1 VQEQRSNAGQGIGI
15 AGLVLGITAIPLA
28 IIPCTFPLA
37 LPLAA
42 VGIILSAVGLSQ
54 ASRMI
59 GAKGMP
65 VAGLVVSI
73 IAMMIALMWGLLIPS
88 AFNKDNKFWKEGV
101 IEKISKKVEHD
112 IEGSFEDVDKE
123 IEKIDENLEDVLD
136 DLEWQEEWDKF
147 DWGGEI
153 TDEEFKKVMT
163 AYEEMI
169 KNYSYLVDEAQEGK
183 ISAIAEYAKVSAKAI
198 VLATKITSVAPRLTE
213 EQKARFEALQQKY
226 EKALQE
232 AKELETE
239 K

>member
-73 IAMMIALMWGLLIPS
+73 IAMMIALMWGLLIPTVID
-88 AFNKDNKFWKEGV
+88 KDNKFWRDGV
-101 IEKISKKVEHD
+101 VEKISKKVEQD

-123 IEKIDENLEDVLD
+123 IEKIDKNLEDVLD
-136 DLEWQEEWDKF
+136 DLEWEEEWNKF
-147 DWGGEI
+147 DWSGEI
-153 TDEEFKKVMT
+153 TDEEFDKAMT
-163 AYEEMI
+163 AYEELI
-169 KNYSYLVDEAQEGK
+169 KNYTFLVDEAKKGK
-183 ISAIAEYAKVSAKAI
+183 ISAIAEYAKVSAKAV
-198 VLATKITSVAPRLTE
+198 VLATKITSVAPKLAE

-232 AKELETE
+232 AVQLES
-239 K
+239 